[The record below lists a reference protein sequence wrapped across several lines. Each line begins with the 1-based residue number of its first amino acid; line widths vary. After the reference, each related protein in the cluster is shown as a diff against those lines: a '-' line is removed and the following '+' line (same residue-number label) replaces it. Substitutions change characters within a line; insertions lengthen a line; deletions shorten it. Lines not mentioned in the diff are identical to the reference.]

1 MTVKMKTAR
10 TALRRRAQT
19 SHAPTRYGARLISAL
34 NEALAIER
42 GEVAP
47 ARVNRH
53 VLTARAATADPARSY
68 APAQIKVLRKK
79 LRLSQAVF
87 GAALN
92 VSPDTVRAWEQGKRS
107 PDGAALRLLEI
118 TEQHPGWIRSAV
130 RERKD

>member
-1 MTVKMKTAR
+1 MSVKMRITGAAPRGKN
-10 TALRRRAQT
+10 QT
-19 SHAPTRYGARLISAL
+19 GRAPTRYGARLISAL
-34 NEALAIER
+34 NEAVAIQR
-42 GEVAP
+42 GEASP
-47 ARVNRH
+47 ERVSRH
-53 VLTARAATADPARSY
+53 LLTARSSTADPARSY
-68 APAQIKVLRKK
+68 APAQIKLLRRK

-130 RERKD
+130 REREV

>member
-1 MTVKMKTAR
+1 MSTKKRPSLQAAGRNTKTSR
-10 TALRRRAQT
+10 
-19 SHAPTRYGARLISAL
+19 APTRYGARLISAL

-42 GEVAP
+42 GEVSP
-47 ARVNRH
+47 ARVSRH
-53 VLTARAATADPARSY
+53 VLTARASTADPAPSY
-68 APAQIKVLRKK
+68 APAQIKLLRAK

-107 PDGAALRLLEI
+107 PEGAALRLLEI

-130 RERKD
+130 YEK